1 MLLHLNPLLAVPIWR
16 QLRRMGG
23 PGLVLLGI
31 ADNSVI
37 PLTGS
42 MDVLTI
48 WLAARH
54 HEPWPYYA
62 LMATL
67 GAVIGGYITYALA
80 RKGGEEAMERK
91 LSKKRA
97 AQFSKAFA
105 RWGFA
110 AVAVPALMPPPFPF
124 LPFLLAAGAMQYSP
138 KKFLTAL
145 VLGRGVRYSVVAWL
159 GFHFGRHIL
168 RFFSQYYKPAM
179 AVLVGLAVIG
189 AVLTLIQYLR
199 YKKK

>member
-1 MLLHLNPLLAVPIWR
+1 MSLHFNLLLAVPIWHR
-16 QLRRMGG
+16 LRSMGG

-62 LMATL
+62 LMATI

-80 RKGGEEAMERK
+80 HKGGKEAMERR

-97 AQFSKAFA
+97 AQVADKFE
-105 RWGFA
+105 RWGFF
-110 AVAVPALMPPPFPF
+110 AVAIPAILPPPFPF
-124 LPFLLAAGAMQYSP
+124 VPFLIAAGAAQYP
-138 KKFLTAL
+138 RKKFLGSL
-145 VLGRGVRYSVVAWL
+145 VLGRGLRYAIESFL
-159 GFHFGRHIL
+159 GFHYGRHIL
-168 RFFSQYYKPAM
+168 RFFNHYYKPAL
-179 AVLVGLAVIG
+179 AILIGLAVVG
-189 AVLTLIQYLR
+189 AILSLIQYLR
-199 YKKK
+199 MKKK